1 MTQTVSD
8 NWISTVDVGT
18 YKFTFYI
25 VDNDLYNDPSPLAV
39 NDTASLTAGKAVIIA
54 ESGVTG
60 AYSIE
65 NVMIQ
70 STINPSATGGN
81 TTPTGFVFEIYEP
94 LGFSLLDRVLTVG
107 RRMGRPTNFPSQAY
121 VLKLEFVGRDRETGA
136 SKKYDGIF
144 LYQLRIGQMKA
155 SLGPA
160 GAKYFIVAQSIIK
173 AAQTSTVTKTD
184 INISEVTTV
193 QDFGQRLQD
202 ALNAAEFDLLRP
214 EEQASGFKP
223 NKEYVVKFAPSTS
236 IEIDPIT
243 NTKKFDLKIA
253 PWAGTADSQTSSGQS
268 TNMDDT
274 DKRDITVNSETQL
287 TAKVADLIEKNVPSF
302 STYVEDARKNSFVV
316 PYVYTTVEEE
326 LFNDEDS
333 SLNTQRTK
341 IIITIHLG
349 EDFTV
354 PRELSEDQEKLQT
367 NQEVQRVRFAALPIV
382 KKYNYLYT
390 GENTEILDFQLD
402 IEQLF
407 AVAQAPAAG
416 IYYADNNQQFTPTNA
431 IQITTDRKGVT
442 VKTNEQQQQFSGEFF
457 LSDIEI
463 AKINVNESVVYDR
476 IPSSA
481 NTQQVNETL
490 TETDRIASHIA
501 GQMARRE
508 NDAQQ
513 ITLEIKGDPFWMGTP
528 DSVRSGNKVSVANFK
543 GTNAMIGFLNYQA
556 NEKDLLIDQNRGPVD
571 LISTGI
577 YKVVTIESK
586 FQQGQFTQTLDAYKD
601 RNTNS
606 FLTLDAL
613 VNIRIE

>member
-1 MTQTVSD
+1 MTKTVTD
-8 NWISTVDVGT
+8 NWISTVDLGT

-25 VDNDLYNDPSPLAV
+25 VDNDLYNDPKPLAV
-39 NDTASLTAGKAVIIA
+39 NDTASLQAGKAVVIA

-65 NVMIQ
+65 NVIIQ
-70 STINPSATGGN
+70 STINPGTTGGN
-81 TTPTGFVFEIYEP
+81 STPTGFVFEIYEP
-94 LGFSLLDRVLTVG
+94 LGFSLLDRVLSVG
-107 RRMGRPTNFPSQAY
+107 RRMGRPSNFPSQAY
-121 VLKLEFVGRDRETGA
+121 VLKLEFVGRDSETGA

-173 AAQTSTVTKTD
+173 SAQTSTVTKTD
-184 INISEVTTV
+184 INVSEVTNV
-193 QDFGQRLQD
+193 QNFGQRLQD
-202 ALNAAEFDLLRP
+202 TLNEAEFNLLRP

-223 NKEYVVKFAPSTS
+223 NKEYVVEFAPSTS
-236 IEIDPIT
+236 IEVDSVT
-243 NTKKFDLKIA
+243 RTKRFDLKAA

-268 TNMDDT
+268 TTMEDVNT
-274 DKRDITVNSETQL
+274 RDITVNSETQL
-287 TAKVADLIEKNVPSF
+287 TAKVTSLIEKNVPSF
-302 STYVEDARKNSFVV
+302 STYVQDARKNSFVV
-316 PYVYTTVEEE
+316 PYVYTTVSEE

-333 SLNTQRTK
+333 TLNTQRTK
-341 IIITIHLG
+341 IIVTIHLG

-354 PRELSEDQEKLQT
+354 PKELADEQEQLQT
-367 NQEVQRVRFAALPIV
+367 NQPIQRQRFEALPIV

-402 IEQLF
+402 IQQLF
-407 AVAQAPAAG
+407 TVAQAPAAG

-442 VKTNEQQQQFSGEFF
+442 LKTREQQQQLTGEFF
-457 LSDIEI
+457 LSDVELP
-463 AKINVNESVVYDR
+463 KINVNESVVYDR
-476 IPSSA
+476 IPGSPNS
-481 NTQQVNETL
+481 QQVNETL
-490 TETDRIASHIA
+490 TETDRIASSVA

-513 ITLEIKGDPFWMGTP
+513 IVLEIKGDPFWMGTP
-528 DSVRSGNKVSVANFK
+528 DSVRSGNKLSVANFK